1 MKRLLFL
8 SSYIFTI
15 LVCIFMLTKL
25 SLNGYITDFY
35 FFVISLLLNLL
46 AFWVFS
52 RISWT
57 KSIGIINLAFAS
69 WQIIALCIFLCVST
83 LQVDKVYTPA
93 NNKHN
98 LYSALLGWHN
108 RAYFRPYKDDDLCDG
123 VFWQTKVPCYFPL
136 IEIET
141 SRDKCY
147 NIDNIPNYDWLFKHV
162 PE

>member
-15 LVCIFMLTKL
+15 LVGIFMLTKL

-35 FFVISLLLNLL
+35 FFVISLFLNLL
-46 AFWVFS
+46 AFWVFG
-52 RISWT
+52 RIRWT
-57 KSIGIINLAFAS
+57 KGIGIINLAFAS
-69 WQIIALCIFLCVST
+69 WQIIALCIFLSINT
-83 LQVDKVYTPA
+83 LKVDKVYTPA

-141 SRDKCY
+141 SRDKCH
-147 NIDNIPNYDWLFKHV
+147 NIEDTPDYDWLFKHV